1 MTKIAR
7 RLAGAPWLSLS
18 MAVAVGV
25 IAASVRDAQA
35 HKAVTS
41 KYDYNKDV
49 YPLLRDHCG
58 QCHITGG
65 PAPMTLLTYKDAV
78 SWAEAI
84 RDELSTERMPPWPL
98 DPEGPA
104 VRGAHTISAKD
115 VDTIVT
121 WASGG
126 TPHGDLTVVI
136 PEATFKSAWKLGE
149 PDLKVAMDTP
159 HTVAPGTLD
168 ETLDFTLPTGLT
180 EAKWVKAVD
189 LLPGMPTLVRDAVV
203 SVENGPVLALW
214 QPGTDPVAAPTG
226 AAFKLAAGAKL
237 HLQIHYKKH
246 YDAEQEATTDKST
259 IGLYFTDAPASGR
272 ELQALS
278 IDGGA
283 ATDEP
288 IRRLSANLSGAGRVV
303 AVRPLLDQPY
313 ESVAVTADSPSG
325 ARVPLLMRH
334 NARPQWFRRYW
345 LETPVEVAA
354 GSKIEVAATPL
365 PPNSDEPKTPK
376 RFPLQVSLDYVAQ

>member
-1 MTKIAR
+1 MA
-7 RLAGAPWLSLS
+7 RLAKRFVAAPWLYLS
-18 MAVAVGV
+18 MAAAIGVVAG
-25 IAASVRDAQA
+25 SVREAQA

-58 QCHITGG
+58 QCHVTGG

-78 SWAEAI
+78 AWAEAE

-104 VRGAHTISAKD
+104 VKGAQTISAKD

-126 TPHGDLTVVI
+126 TPHGDTTIVVPDI
-136 PEATFKSAWKLGE
+136 TFKSAWKLGE
-149 PDLKVAMDTP
+149 PDLKVTMDTA
-159 HTVAPGTLD
+159 HTVPPGTLD
-168 ETLDFTLPTGLT
+168 ETMDFTLATGLAD
-180 EAKWVKAVD
+180 AKWVKAVD
-189 LLPGMPTLVRDAVV
+189 LMPGMPTLVRDAII

-214 QPGTDPVAAPTG
+214 QPGSDPIAAPSG
-226 AAFKLAAGAKL
+226 AAFKLPAGAKL

-246 YDAEQEATTDKST
+246 FDAEQDATTDKST
-259 IGLYFTDAPASGR
+259 IGLYFTDAPASGH
-272 ELQALS
+272 ELQSLA
-278 IDGGA
+278 IDGA
-283 ATDEP
+283 AAADQP
-288 IRRLSANLSGAGRVV
+288 IRRLSADISGGRIV
-303 AVRPLLDQPY
+303 AVVPLLDQPY
-313 ESVAVTADSPSG
+313 ESVAVTAVSPSG
-325 ARVPLLMRH
+325 ARVPLLMLH

-345 LETPVEVAA
+345 LQTPVDVAA

-365 PPNSDEPKTPK
+365 PPNTDEPKTPK
-376 RFPLQVSLDYVAQ
+376 RFALQVSLDYVPQ